1 MLPAWAASLDKH
13 KSTLSEF
20 SVGQGEEAA
29 TVYPALAGGP
39 FLPALLSVVISMV
52 NAMKMQDLFLRKRKE
67 WAFRYAK
74 IKLTLFIFLGIY
86 KKALLPKEFQIV

>member
-1 MLPAWAASLDKH
+1 MLPAREASLDKH

-20 SVGQGEEAA
+20 SAGQGEEVA
-29 TVYPALAGGP
+29 TVYPALAGRP
-39 FLPALLSVVISMV
+39 FLPALIRVVISMV
-52 NAMKMQDLFLRKRKE
+52 NAMKMQDLYLRKRKE